1 MVELFR
7 VELFSCMGLVAV
19 FLTAAA
25 VWQWALPSET
35 RLRLEQTYPAA
46 VSRSSLSE
54 RIHRW
59 SLRLAREIPAF
70 WGLLGRERLARTLA
84 QAGHPYGLTVEAF
97 YGMHVLGGL
106 VGAAFGVF
114 LYLMDILLGFGG
126 CMLIVA
132 VLAAAGGFLAPTF
145 WMNRLAERRQQQIDR
160 AVPDFLDTL
169 AVLLEAGLAFEA
181 ALRHLTERLQ
191 NPLGEELRRFMH
203 ELEMGLPRM
212 EAYRG
217 LLARNNAPALRIW
230 VEAMQQAERLGQ
242 PLTPT
247 VTRIAADMRARRI
260 QKAREWV
267 GRVGPVA
274 SMLVAL
280 IIGPAVMCMLA
291 GGMVLQLLGQGLFP
305 R

>member
-1 MVELFR
+1 LLELWA
-7 VELFSCMGLVAV
+7 CMGLLTVA
-19 FLTAAA
+19 LAAA
-25 VWQWALPSET
+25 AIWHWSVPSET
-35 RLRLEQTYPAA
+35 RLRLERTYPMGI
-46 VSRSSLSE
+46 SGPSFSE

-59 SLRLAREIPAF
+59 SLRLAREVPTF
-70 WGLLGRERLARTLA
+70 WSLLGRERLARTLA
-84 QAGHPYGLTVEAF
+84 QAGHPHGLTVEAF

-106 VGAAFGVF
+106 AGAALGAF

-126 CMLIVA
+126 CMLIFT
-132 VLAAAGGFLAPTF
+132 VLSVAGGFLAPTF
-145 WMNRLAERRQQQIDR
+145 WMNRLMERRQKQIDR

-169 AVLLEAGLAFEA
+169 AVLLEAGLPFEA
-181 ALRHLTERLQ
+181 ALRHLTERLG
-191 NPLGEELRRFMH
+191 NPLGEELRRFLQ
-203 ELEMGLPRM
+203 ELEMGVPRV

-217 LLARNNAPALRIW
+217 LLERNNAPALRIW
-230 VEAMQQAERLGQ
+230 VEAMLQAERLGQ

-247 VTRIAADMRARRI
+247 VTRIAADMRARRV

-280 IIGPAVMCMLA
+280 IIGPAVMCMLG
-291 GGMVLQLLGQGLFP
+291 GGMLLQLLRQGLFP

>member
-1 MVELFR
+1 MLELWA
-7 VELFSCMGLVAV
+7 CMGL
-19 FLTAAA
+19 LTVTLAAAA
-25 VWQWALPSET
+25 VWHWSVPSET
-35 RLRLEQTYPAA
+35 RLRLERTYPMGI
-46 VSRSSLSE
+46 SGPSFSE

-59 SLRLAREIPAF
+59 SLRLAREVPAF
-70 WGLLGRERLARTLA
+70 WSLLGRERLARTLT

-97 YGMHVLGGL
+97 YGMHILGGL
-106 VGAAFGVF
+106 AGAALGAF

-126 CMLIVA
+126 CMLIFA
-132 VLAAAGGFLAPTF
+132 VLSVAGGFLAPTF
-145 WMNRLAERRQQQIDR
+145 WMNRLMERRQKQIDL

-181 ALRHLTERLQ
+181 ALRHLADRLR
-191 NPLGEELRRFMH
+191 NPLGEELRRFLQ
-203 ELEMGLPRM
+203 ELEMGVPRM

-217 LLARNNAPALRIW
+217 LVERNSAPALRIW
-230 VEAMQQAERLGQ
+230 VEAMMQAERLGQ

-291 GGMVLQLLGQGLFP
+291 GGLILQLLGQGLVP